1 MKITVL
7 SENTTQRP
15 MYRPEFGL
23 SLHVECGSTSI
34 LFDAGM
40 SGNFARNAEAL
51 GIDLAKVDVA
61 VLSHGHFDHANGFAE
76 FLRINDHAPIYA
88 HVGFDG
94 EQYKEP
100 REYIGIAPEL
110 KGNPRFVAV
119 DGKREI
125 GEGLTL
131 LSYESA
137 SAPYPMASEGMLTLA
152 GGELVPDDFSHEH
165 YLLATEGDVRLLIS
179 GCSHRGIANIMHWTK
194 DERITHMAGGFHL
207 SATKPQDFSRLDDL
221 AQELLGYDVEY
232 FTGHCTGIEQYARL
246 KASMG
251 SRVSYLGTGRI
262 IEL

>member
-15 MYRPEFGL
+15 LYKPEFGL
-23 SLHVECGSTSI
+23 SLHIECGSTSI

-51 GIDLAKVDVA
+51 GIDLAQVDAA

-76 FLRINDHAPIYA
+76 FLQVNDHAPIYA
-88 HVGFDG
+88 HAGFDG
-94 EQYKEP
+94 EQYKAP

-119 DGKREI
+119 DGMREI

-137 SAPYPMASEGMLTLA
+137 DAAHPVASEDMLTLV

-165 YLLATEGDVRLLIS
+165 YLLACEGDVRLLIS
-179 GCSHRGIANIMHWTK
+179 GCSHRGIDNIMHWTK
-194 DERITHMAGGFHL
+194 GERVTHMAGGFHL
-207 SATKPQDFSRLDDL
+207 SATKPQDFPRLDSL
-221 AQELLGYDVEY
+221 AQELLSYEVEY
-232 FTGHCTGIEQYARL
+232 FTGHCTGIEQYAYL
-246 KASMG
+246 KSKMG
-251 SRVSYLGTGRI
+251 DRVSYLGTGRV